1 MKILGKPRIFCYTKL
16 DVKELVL
23 QRPAMNSYQ
32 DKLSILSEL
41 IAFARVDYQ
50 LKEDE
55 YDFLLSVAN
64 LMKVKKTSLDALLK
78 NSIEISTPKTQLDR
92 IVQFHRLLLLMN
104 IDNEQHGKEVEKL
117 HNIGLWMGLPPSAI
131 TQVLEVMHDYPNM
144 VVPPKILLN
153 IFRAHYN

>member
-1 MKILGKPRIFCYTKL
+1 
-16 DVKELVL
+16 
-23 QRPAMNSYQ
+23 MNSYQ
-32 DKLSILSEL
+32 NKLSVLSEL
-41 IAFARVDYQ
+41 IAFARVDYK

-64 LMKVKKTSLDALLK
+64 LMEVKKSSLDELLK
-78 NSIEISTPKTQLDR
+78 TTTEISVPKTQLDR

-104 IDNEQHGKEVEKL
+104 IDNEQHKKEVEQL

-131 TQVLEVMHDYPNM
+131 TQVLEVMHQYPDK
-144 VVPPKILLN
+144 VIPPQILLN